1 MLRISNLIRASIEG
15 GRERVLDGAIAIWN
29 LTNRCNLSCMHC
41 YSKATLD
48 SEDALTTEE
57 IFATMENMAQNGI
70 KFIIFSGGEPLTRH
84 DIFEIAARARE
95 LGIITYLSTNGLYV
109 HKSNVEKIV
118 AAFDYIGVSID
129 GSEKTHDHFRG
140 LKGSFKLS
148 MEAIKLLVAH
158 SDRVGIR
165 FTLTTQTLDDLS
177 FIFDLAETYHI
188 PKVYISHLV
197 YSGRGLENREMDLS
211 VEQRIEAVKFVLSK
225 AFEYYETNQPIEVVT
240 GNMEMDAI
248 ALFEEFSRRYPDHSS
263 LMQDRLL
270 KWGGNSAG
278 RKLVNID
285 SRGNVKPDPFFPVT
299 LGSIKEKSFGDI
311 WNDSDNTL
319 LTALRIHPRI
329 LEGECHECEY
339 LSICNGGSR
348 ARAYAVHGTLNGDDP
363 SCYLKSNLPG
373 SAV

>member
-1 MLRISNLIRASIEG
+1 MLRVSNLIRASIEG
-15 GRERVLDGAIAIWN
+15 GKERVLDGAIAIWN
-29 LTNRCNLSCMHC
+29 LTNRCNLSCLHC
-41 YSKATLD
+41 YSKATLE
-48 SEDALTTEE
+48 SEDALDTEE
-57 IFATMENMAQNGI
+57 IFKTMSDMAQSGI

-84 DIFEIAARARE
+84 DIFDIAARARE

-129 GSEKTHDHFRG
+129 GREETHDHFRG

-148 MEAIKLLVAH
+148 MEAIKLLLLH
-158 SDRVGIR
+158 SNRVGIR
-165 FTLTTQTLDDLS
+165 FTLTTQTLDDLP
-177 FIFDLAETYHI
+177 FIFELAETLNI

-197 YSGRGLENREMDLS
+197 YSGRGLENRAMDLS

-225 AFEYYETNQPIEVVT
+225 AFDYYETNKAIEVVT

-248 ALFEEFSRRYPDHSS
+248 ALYEEFSHRYPEHSS
-263 LMQDRLL
+263 NMQDRLL

-299 LGSIKEKSFGDI
+299 LGSIKEKPFGLI
-311 WNDSDNTL
+311 WNDTDNAL
-319 LTALRIHPRI
+319 LTALRTHPRV
-329 LEGECHECEY
+329 LEGKCSGCEY

-363 SCYLKSNLPG
+363 SCYLDQIFHKDI
-373 SAV
+373 A

>member
-1 MLRISNLIRASIEG
+1 MLRVSNLIRASIEG

-29 LTNRCNLSCMHC
+29 LTNRCNLSCLHC
-41 YSKATLD
+41 YSKATLE
-48 SEDALTTEE
+48 SEDALDTNE
-57 IFATMENMAQNGI
+57 IFKTMADMAQSGI

-84 DIFEIAARARE
+84 DIFDIAARARE

-129 GSEKTHDHFRG
+129 GREETHDHFRG

-148 MEAIKLLVAH
+148 MEAIKLLLQY
-158 SDRVGIR
+158 SNRVGIR
-165 FTLTTQTLDDLS
+165 FTLTTQTLEDLP
-177 FIFDLAETYHI
+177 FIFELAETLNI

-197 YSGRGLENREMDLS
+197 YSGRGLENRAMDLS

-225 AFEYYETNQPIEVVT
+225 AFDYYETNKSIEVVT

-248 ALFEEFSRRYPDHSS
+248 SLFEEFSRRYPEHSS
-263 LMQDRLL
+263 NMHDRLL

-299 LGSIKEKSFGDI
+299 LGSIKEKPFGLI
-311 WNDSDNTL
+311 WNDPDNAL
-319 LTALRIHPRI
+319 LTALRTHPRV
-329 LEGECHECEY
+329 LEGKCSKCEY

-363 SCYLKSNLPG
+363 SCYLDQIFHKDI
-373 SAV
+373 A